1 MAKPAQ
7 SVLSKQ
13 GIHIDRQ
20 PSSLREVTTGDA
32 LQKLLFTR
40 DAQQRTNTLSVEDV
54 QPPQMRHFHW
64 PSLSAVEEGGEHHGP
79 VDEDLDAERQPAA
92 LEDRDS
98 EAPED
103 ARGLGYVLHDLPV

>member
-7 SVLSKQ
+7 PVLSKQ
-13 GIHIDRQ
+13 SIPINRK
-20 PSSLREVTTGDA
+20 PSSLCEITTGET
-32 LQKLLFTR
+32 LQELLFTR

-54 QPPQMRHFHW
+54 QPPQMRRFHW
-64 PSLSAVEEGGEHHGP
+64 LSLSAVEEGGEHHGP

-92 LEDRDS
+92 LEDWDS
-98 EAPED
+98 EAPEV

>member
-1 MAKPAQ
+1 MRATWPSQ
-7 SVLSKQ
+7 RNRCCRSRVFTSTGNPVLCARS
-13 GIHIDRQ
+13 R
-20 PSSLREVTTGDA
+20 LER
-32 LQKLLFTR
+32 R
-40 DAQQRTNTLSVEDV
+40 CTLSVEDV
-54 QPPQMRHFHW
+54 QPPQMRRLHW

-103 ARGLGYVLHDLPV
+103 ARGLGYALHDLPV

>member
-7 SVLSKQ
+7 PVLSKQ

-20 PSSLREVTTGDA
+20 PSSLCEVTTGET
-32 LQKLLFTR
+32 LQELFFTR

-54 QPPQMRHFHW
+54 HLPQMRRLHW
-64 PSLSAVEEGGEHHGP
+64 PSLSAIEEDGEHHGP

-103 ARGLGYVLHDLPV
+103 ARGLGYALHDLPV